1 MIIFEI
7 ITVIGAIAAI
17 IAAIFQI
24 RNDKGRIRKRI
35 EHKKKQLRKV
45 NFELREKYGNRNFSH
60 RTPEDAKKEKLERQI
75 EELEKRL

>member
-1 MIIFEI
+1 MKIVEI
-7 ITVIGAIAAI
+7 ITVMGAIAAI
-17 IAAIFQI
+17 TGTIFI
-24 RNDKGRIRKRI
+24 VRNDKGYIRKRI
-35 EHKKKQLRKV
+35 EHKKEQIRKV